1 MLKSLAIES
10 LIEASAVQSLVGCTR
25 LYGLHKALQAEQSP
39 TGCTKPYRLNEAL
52 QALQAEQSLTG

>member
-25 LYGLHKALQAEQSP
+25 LYGLHKALQAEPQAVQYSAFLSM
-39 TGCTKPYRLNEAL
+39 LNTPMNL
-52 QALQAEQSLTG
+52 